1 MSKQDYTD
9 LNIDKRKSQLLES
22 VENYRIILEINNA
35 IISNLNLNNLLQA
48 IATIINE
55 KLPFDY
61 SAICLYEPNKDIF
74 VVYSFG
80 KEMALLSGFEL
91 PREGSHSGWVFDNN
105 KPVFANDLSKVQKFS
120 TDNILLER
128 NILSYIVTPLV
139 SRNNTIGTLNLGY
152 CTPNKFEGID
162 IDFLSLV
169 SKQVALAL
177 DNAKSHEQIENLKNK
192 LEMENVSLQEEIKTT
207 HNFEEIIGASSS
219 LKNVLKNVERVAET
233 DATVLLRGETGTGK
247 ELIARSIHNSS
258 KRSVRSLVKINC
270 PAIPDGLIESELF
283 GHEKGAFTGAL
294 SKRIGKF
301 ELADGG
307 TIFLDELG
315 DLPLNAQAKLLRVLQ
330 EREFERVGGNETIK
344 VDVRVI
350 AATNRDLEAAVKE
363 GKFRADLFYR
373 LNVFPIDLPPLRD
386 RLDDIIPLSHY
397 ILQKCNS
404 NLGKTLNKI
413 NEDTI
418 KKIKEYHW
426 PGNIRELENIIERA
440 AILSTGDVLH
450 INENLL
456 GQSKEVD
463 LGNKESNKL
472 EDVERDHI
480 INILNQTLW
489 RIHGKNGAALILGM
503 NPSTLRARMT
513 KLGIKKKTVLQS

>member
-162 IDFLSLV
+162 IDFLYLV

-177 DNAKSHEQIENLKNK
+177 DNAKSHER
-192 LEMENVSLQEEIKTT
+192 ME
-207 HNFEEIIGASSS
+207 
-219 LKNVLKNVERVAET
+219 
-233 DATVLLRGETGTGK
+233 RG
-247 ELIARSIHNSS
+247 
-258 KRSVRSLVKINC
+258 
-270 PAIPDGLIESELF
+270 
-283 GHEKGAFTGAL
+283 
-294 SKRIGKF
+294 
-301 ELADGG
+301 
-307 TIFLDELG
+307 
-315 DLPLNAQAKLLRVLQ
+315 
-330 EREFERVGGNETIK
+330 
-344 VDVRVI
+344 
-350 AATNRDLEAAVKE
+350 
-363 GKFRADLFYR
+363 
-373 LNVFPIDLPPLRD
+373 
-386 RLDDIIPLSHY
+386 
-397 ILQKCNS
+397 
-404 NLGKTLNKI
+404 
-413 NEDTI
+413 
-418 KKIKEYHW
+418 
-426 PGNIRELENIIERA
+426 
-440 AILSTGDVLH
+440 
-450 INENLL
+450 
-456 GQSKEVD
+456 
-463 LGNKESNKL
+463 
-472 EDVERDHI
+472 
-480 INILNQTLW
+480 
-489 RIHGKNGAALILGM
+489 
-503 NPSTLRARMT
+503 
-513 KLGIKKKTVLQS
+513 